1 MMHFDIPDP
10 IIDSTRQMFK
20 ELENDLRPSKI
31 DLGIGIY
38 RDEKG
43 EAPVFKAVKKAEEIL
58 LKNEISKSYKS
69 PSGNKKYCE
78 NILELVLGKKILGD
92 RNNKIGSIQIPGAGS
107 GLRIAGELIKNKT
120 KNKTISVPNPT
131 WGQQTFMFQ
140 KSGLNVVKHSYYD
153 EKNNYLDFENM
164 YKDINNL
171 KSGDALLLHGCC
183 HNPTGAD
190 LSLDQWSE
198 IAYLCKKNG
207 ILPFVDLV
215 YQGLGIGINEDVLG
229 IQNLIN
235 IVPEAILTI
244 SSSKTFGVYRDR
256 CGLFAVITD
265 AERVSGD
272 ALETML
278 SEIARE
284 LYFHPPDHAASI
296 INILLASETL
306 KEEWLLELSSM
317 RNRIVS
323 LRQKIGKSFQ
333 NERQTDFFSFL
344 KNQNGMFSLLPISKE
359 GIIELRKKSGIYLM
373 PDGRINIA
381 SVREDQIDYITSEIC
396 SLKEFQSR
404 RI

>member
-1 MMHFDIPDP
+1 MMYFDIPDP

-20 ELENDLRPSKI
+20 ELENDLRPNKI

-58 LKNEISKSYKS
+58 LKREISKSYKS

-78 NILELVLGKKILGD
+78 NILELVLGKKIIGE
-92 RNNKIGSIQIPGAGS
+92 RNGKIGSIQIPGAGS

-120 KNKTISVPNPT
+120 KHQTISVPNPT

-171 KSGDALLLHGCC
+171 KSGDVLLLHGCC

-190 LSLDQWSE
+190 LNLDQWSQ

-207 ILPFVDLV
+207 IIPFIDLV

-235 IVPEAILTI
+235 IVPEAILTV

-265 AERVSGD
+265 AERVTND

-323 LRQKIGKSFQ
+323 LRQKIDKSFQ
-333 NERQTDFFSFL
+333 HKLQTDFFSFL
-344 KNQNGMFSLLPISKE
+344 KNQNGMFSLLPISNE
-359 GIIELRKKSGIYLM
+359 VIIHLRKKSGIYLM

-396 SLKEFQSR
+396 SLEEFQSR
-404 RI
+404 RV

>member
-1 MMHFDIPDP
+1 
-10 IIDSTRQMFK
+10 
-20 ELENDLRPSKI
+20 
-31 DLGIGIY
+31 
-38 RDEKG
+38 
-43 EAPVFKAVKKAEEIL
+43 
-58 LKNEISKSYKS
+58 
-69 PSGNKKYCE
+69 
-78 NILELVLGKKILGD
+78 
-92 RNNKIGSIQIPGAGS
+92 
-107 GLRIAGELIKNKT
+107 
-120 KNKTISVPNPT
+120 
-131 WGQQTFMFQ
+131 
-140 KSGLNVVKHSYYD
+140 
-153 EKNNYLDFENM
+153 M
-164 YKDINNL
+164 YKDISNL

-190 LSLDQWSE
+190 LSIDQWSQ
-198 IAYLCKKNG
+198 IAYLCKKIG

-215 YQGLGIGINEDVLG
+215 YQGLGLGINEDVLG

-235 IVPEAILTI
+235 IVPEAILTV

-323 LRQKIGKSFQ
+323 LDKKLANHFKMSVKLI
-333 NERQTDFFSFL
+333 FL
-344 KNQNGMFSLLPISKE
+344 VF
-359 GIIELRKKSGIYLM
+359 
-373 PDGRINIA
+373 
-381 SVREDQIDYITSEIC
+381 
-396 SLKEFQSR
+396 
-404 RI
+404 